1 MASMTDEEYQMYQ
14 KYGPNYREYMRFGYG
29 RNQARARN
37 QFNPGGGFYHTD
49 PPQVKKVVEN
59 IMGAPA
65 PEQGSPYL
73 SDYLEEY
80 EKTRQRVLQLEDL
93 MNQNQFQYSQP
104 DMSFEDFYNQYYGN
118 YGGDGGGD
126 EGNNGVTEITAPT
139 STARTFTP
147 DPQFEGNVP
156 VPNMPGWSVWNGA
169 NTMALVNWVNT
180 KTGERFTAPHG
191 GFSPPSGEGWVTEEL
206 KSEPLD
212 PKNFKRPDATIMGN
226 TGTTA
231 TQPYAIL
238 PAAQQT
244 VAAYLQMAKN
254 NAATAAAASANNDR
268 GSDRIVAAAPAPVAA
283 TPTYAGVQSSTALT
297 GQALQNAQMAQ
308 SQARES
314 MSDKYI
320 TRYDRDE
327 FSPVVAPVKTVVKKS
342 VTPVKVWGNRNN

>member
-1 MASMTDEEYQMYQ
+1 MATMTDEEYQMYQ

-73 SDYLEEY
+73 SDYLKEY

-126 EGNNGVTEITAPT
+126 EGNNGVTEVAAQISQT
-139 STARTFTP
+139 
-147 DPQFEGNVP
+147 PQFEGNVP
-156 VPNMPGWSVWNGA
+156 VPNMPGWSVYNGI
-169 NTMALVNWVNT
+169 NTMAIVNWVNP
-180 KTGERFTAPHG
+180 KTGERFTVPHG
-191 GFSPPSGEGWVTEEL
+191 GFIPPSGEGWVKEEL

-212 PKNFKRPDATIMGN
+212 PNYKRPDATTMGNGN
-226 TGTTA
+226 TGTTK
-231 TQPYAIL
+231 TQPYVIL
-238 PAAQQT
+238 PRAEQT
-244 VAAYLQMAKN
+244 TAAYAQMAKN
-254 NAATAAAASANNDR
+254 NAAAAAASANNDR
-268 GSDRIVAAAPAPVAA
+268 GGDRIVAAAPAPVVAA
-283 TPTYAGVQSSTALT
+283 PTYAGVQSSQALT
-297 GQALQNAQMAQ
+297 GQAANNAQMAQ

>member
-1 MASMTDEEYQMYQ
+1 MATMTDEEYQMYQ

-126 EGNNGVTEITAPT
+126 EGNNGVTEVAAQISQT
-139 STARTFTP
+139 
-147 DPQFEGNVP
+147 PQFEGNVP
-156 VPNMPGWSVWNGA
+156 VPNMPGWSVYNGI
-169 NTMALVNWVNT
+169 NTMAIVNWVNP

-191 GFSPPSGEGWVTEEL
+191 GFNPPSGEGWVKEEL

-212 PKNFKRPDATIMGN
+212 PNYKRPDATTISNAGVAP
-226 TGTTA
+226 T
-231 TQPYAIL
+231 YAGVQSSQAL
-238 PAAQQT
+238 TSQ
-244 VAAYLQMAKN
+244 AAYNAQMAQSV
-254 NAATAAAASANNDR
+254 AREQASPAYR
-268 GSDRIVAAAPAPVAA
+268 APAPVAA
-283 TPTYAGVQSSTALT
+283 APTYAGVQSSTALT

>member
-1 MASMTDEEYQMYQ
+1 
-14 KYGPNYREYMRFGYG
+14 
-29 RNQARARN
+29 
-37 QFNPGGGFYHTD
+37 
-49 PPQVKKVVEN
+49 
-59 IMGAPA
+59 
-65 PEQGSPYL
+65 
-73 SDYLEEY
+73 
-80 EKTRQRVLQLEDL
+80 VLQLEDL

-156 VPNMPGWSVWNGA
+156 VPGMPGWSVYNGI
-169 NTMALVNWVNT
+169 NTMAIVNWVNP

-206 KSEPLD
+206 KSKPLD
-212 PKNFKRPDATIMGN
+212 PNYKRPDATIMGN

-244 VAAYLQMAKN
+244 TAAYAQMAKN

-268 GSDRIVAAAPAPVAA
+268 GSDRIVAAAPAPAA
-283 TPTYAGVQSSTALT
+283 SNVQTRYQTNLEDGLESRKVPALAPAPAAAAPT
-297 GQALQNAQMAQ
+297 
-308 SQARES
+308 
-314 MSDKYI
+314 MSDQFI
-320 TRYDRDE
+320 QRYERAEATGNDN
-327 FSPVVAPVKTVVKKS
+327 PKVKVVEPVKTVVKKS

>member
-1 MASMTDEEYQMYQ
+1 MATMTDEEYQMYQ

-59 IMGAPA
+59 IMGTPA

-118 YGGDGGGD
+118 YGGGGGGD
-126 EGNNGVTEITAPT
+126 EGNNGVTEVAAQISQT
-139 STARTFTP
+139 
-147 DPQFEGNVP
+147 PQFEGNVP

-169 NTMALVNWVNT
+169 NTMAIVNWVNP

-191 GFSPPSGEGWVTEEL
+191 GFSPPSGEGWVTEES
-206 KSEPLD
+206 KPEPLD
-212 PKNFKRPDATIMGN
+212 PKDKRPDATIMGN

-231 TQPYAIL
+231 TQPNVIA
-238 PAAQQT
+238 PRAQQT
-244 VAAYLQMAKN
+244 VAAYLQMAQN
-254 NAATAAAASANNDR
+254 R
-268 GSDRIVAAAPAPVAA
+268 AAAPTQERDNSYMAPASSAPAWNAPTPQPTLTQQQVVQSAANNANIVNTTKTAYKQVAA
-283 TPTYAGVQSSTALT
+283 
-297 GQALQNAQMAQ
+297 N
-308 SQARES
+308 
-314 MSDKYI
+314 K
-320 TRYDRDE
+320 
-327 FSPVVAPVKTVVKKS
+327 KTVPTLNS
-342 VTPVKVWGNRNN
+342 YIPRYERS

>member
-1 MASMTDEEYQMYQ
+1 MATMTDEEYQMYQ

-126 EGNNGVTEITAPT
+126 EGNNGVTEVAAQISQT
-139 STARTFTP
+139 
-147 DPQFEGNVP
+147 PQFEGNVP
-156 VPNMPGWSVWNGA
+156 VPNMPGWSVYNGI
-169 NTMALVNWVNT
+169 NTMAIVNWVNP
-180 KTGERFTAPHG
+180 KTGERFTVPHG
-191 GFSPPSGEGWVTEEL
+191 GFIPPSGEGWVKEEL

-212 PKNFKRPDATIMGN
+212 PNYKRPDATTMGNGN

-231 TQPYAIL
+231 TQPNVIA
-238 PAAQQT
+238 PRAQQT
-244 VAAYLQMAKN
+244 VAAYLQMAQN
-254 NAATAAAASANNDR
+254 R
-268 GSDRIVAAAPAPVAA
+268 AAAPTQERDNSYMAPASSAPAFNAPTPQPTLTQQQVVQSAANNAKIVNTTQAAYKQVAA
-283 TPTYAGVQSSTALT
+283 
-297 GQALQNAQMAQ
+297 N
-308 SQARES
+308 
-314 MSDKYI
+314 K
-320 TRYDRDE
+320 
-327 FSPVVAPVKTVVKKS
+327 KTVPTLNS
-342 VTPVKVWGNRNN
+342 YIPRYERS

>member
-1 MASMTDEEYQMYQ
+1 MATMTDEEYQMYQ

-59 IMGAPA
+59 IMGTPA

-118 YGGDGGGD
+118 YGGGGGGD
-126 EGNNGVTEITAPT
+126 EGNNGVTEVAAQISQT
-139 STARTFTP
+139 
-147 DPQFEGNVP
+147 PQFEGNVP
-156 VPNMPGWSVWNGA
+156 VPNMPGWSVYNGI
-169 NTMALVNWVNT
+169 NTMAIVNWVNP

-191 GFSPPSGEGWVTEEL
+191 GFSPPSGEGWVTEES
-206 KSEPLD
+206 KPEPLD
-212 PKNFKRPDATIMGN
+212 PKDKRPDATTMGN

-231 TQPYAIL
+231 TQPNVIA
-238 PAAQQT
+238 PRAQQT
-244 VAAYLQMAKN
+244 VAAYLQMAQN
-254 NAATAAAASANNDR
+254 R
-268 GSDRIVAAAPAPVAA
+268 AAAPTQERDNSYTAPTPQPTLTQQQVVQSAANNANIVNTTKTAYKQVAA
-283 TPTYAGVQSSTALT
+283 
-297 GQALQNAQMAQ
+297 N
-308 SQARES
+308 
-314 MSDKYI
+314 K
-320 TRYDRDE
+320 
-327 FSPVVAPVKTVVKKS
+327 KTVPTLNS
-342 VTPVKVWGNRNN
+342 YIPRYERS

>member
-1 MASMTDEEYQMYQ
+1 MATMTDEEYQMYQ

-59 IMGAPA
+59 IMGTPA

-118 YGGDGGGD
+118 YGGGGGDGDGGD
-126 EGNNGVTEITAPT
+126 EGNNGVTEVTAPT

-147 DPQFEGNVP
+147 DAPSHGNVP
-156 VPNMPGWSVWNGA
+156 VPGMPGWTVYNGI
-169 NTMALVNWVNT
+169 NTMAIVNWVNT
-180 KTGERFTAPHG
+180 KTGERIEAPHG
-191 GFSPPSGEGWVTEEL
+191 GFFPPSGEGWVTEES
-206 KSEPLD
+206 KPKPLD
-212 PKNFKRPDATIMGN
+212 PKDKRPDATIMGN
-226 TGTTA
+226 TGATA
-231 TQPYAIL
+231 TQPNVIA
-238 PAAQQT
+238 PRAEQT
-244 VAAYLQMAKN
+244 VAAYTQMAKN
-254 NAATAAAASANNDR
+254 NAASAAAALASNDR
-268 GSDRIVAAAPAPVAA
+268 GGDRIVAPTSYTGVPNVARAPAAPASP
-283 TPTYAGVQSSTALT
+283 ALT

-314 MSDKYI
+314 MSDKFI

-327 FSPVVAPVKTVVKKS
+327 FSPVVTAKKS
-342 VTPVKVWGNRNN
+342 VTTTKKVKAI

>member
-1 MASMTDEEYQMYQ
+1 MATMTDEEYQMYQ

-126 EGNNGVTEITAPT
+126 GGNNGVTEITAPT

-156 VPNMPGWSVWNGA
+156 VPGMPGWSVYNGI
-169 NTMALVNWVNT
+169 NTMAIVNWVNP

-206 KSEPLD
+206 KSKPLD
-212 PKNFKRPDATIMGN
+212 PNDKRPALPSAPTYAGVQSSQAL
-226 TGTTA
+226 TG
-231 TQPYAIL
+231 Q
-238 PAAQQT
+238 AANN
-244 VAAYLQMAKN
+244 AQMAQSV
-254 NAATAAAASANNDR
+254 AREQASPAY
-268 GSDRIVAAAPAPVAA
+268 VAPAPVAA
-283 TPTYAGVQSSTALT
+283 APTYAGVQSSTALT

>member
-1 MASMTDEEYQMYQ
+1 MATMTDEEYQMYQ

-59 IMGAPA
+59 IMGTPA

-118 YGGDGGGD
+118 YGGGGGGGDGGD
-126 EGNNGVTEITAPT
+126 EGNNGVTEVAAQISQT
-139 STARTFTP
+139 
-147 DPQFEGNVP
+147 PQFEGNVP
-156 VPNMPGWSVWNGA
+156 VPGMPGWAVWNGA
-169 NTMALVNWVNT
+169 NTMAIVNWLNP

-191 GFSPPSGEGWVTEEL
+191 GFSPPSGEGWVTEES
-206 KSEPLD
+206 KPKPLD
-212 PKNFKRPDATIMGN
+212 PKDKRPDATTMS
-226 TGTTA
+226 
-231 TQPYAIL
+231 
-238 PAAQQT
+238 
-244 VAAYLQMAKN
+244 
-254 NAATAAAASANNDR
+254 NA
-268 GSDRIVAAAPAPVAA
+268 GVAPASVYNMVRPSLPSA
-283 TPTYAGVQSSTALT
+283 PTYAGVQSSQALT
-297 GQALQNAQMAQ
+297 GQAANNAQMAQ
-308 SQARES
+308 SQAREQAS
-314 MSDKYI
+314 PAYVAPVQNMVRPTLDSYI
-320 TRYDRDE
+320 QRYERDE
-327 FSPVVAPVKTVVKKS
+327 SSPVVAPVQNMVRPSLPTAKKS